1 MQRLLDQLS
10 IEIKYNTLLESDI
23 EGIVRNSRIYFI
35 NEGFSVNEKSIKN
48 INVELNDPVR
58 EETALNSNIEESK
71 GYLFLKNNISIT
83 ITKKMINILI
93 NATQEYE
100 GFDKYKDYMIHLLD
114 NAPVELKDILNIER
128 IEIRKINSLYI
139 YDIEKIGEYFLE
151 TLFNSIIVKNILQIE
166 GNVVF
171 SKSTQ
176 TIIGKLLKMNIATE
190 IQVGETQ
197 QIKNDKIEAIP
208 VYRLILD
215 IESYWD
221 SELDQYSELKKEMEE
236 LNSAISNC
244 YQKCLTE
251 TFYERLEQE
260 TICDEN
266 IFGGVK

>member
-1 MQRLLDQLS
+1 M
-10 IEIKYNTLLESDI
+10 
-23 EGIVRNSRIYFI
+23 
-35 NEGFSVNEKSIKN
+35 
-48 INVELNDPVR
+48 
-58 EETALNSNIEESK
+58 
-71 GYLFLKNNISIT
+71 
-83 ITKKMINILI
+83 
-93 NATQEYE
+93 
-100 GFDKYKDYMIHLLD
+100 
-114 NAPVELKDILNIER
+114 
-128 IEIRKINSLYI
+128 YI